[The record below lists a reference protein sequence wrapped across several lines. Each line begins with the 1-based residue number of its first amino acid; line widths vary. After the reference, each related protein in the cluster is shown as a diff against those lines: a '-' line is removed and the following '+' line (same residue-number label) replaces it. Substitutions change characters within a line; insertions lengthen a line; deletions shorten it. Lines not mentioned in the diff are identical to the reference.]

1 MCDRKAN
8 SIVSSAQRPSSP
20 AEELVAAAEAELAA
34 FYSAISAT
42 YGPEEAMLA
51 VDDWIQELERP
62 DREEL
67 TSTSRPAAGSFPNLR
82 HVTVNAARRLAA
94 RVVDGATDR

>member
-1 MCDRKAN
+1 MCDRKAT
-8 SIVSSAQRPSSP
+8 SVVSSVGTSSSP
-20 AEELVAAAEAELAA
+20 ADELVAAGEAELTA

-51 VDDWIQELERP
+51 AQDWIEELERP

-67 TSTSRPAAGSFPNLR
+67 KSASRHSAGSLLDWR
-82 HVTVNAARRLAA
+82 HITIRAARRLAS
-94 RVVDGATDR
+94 RVVRRTNDR